1 MSNNTILLT
10 GQARED
16 YIKAHFTPDMVVPN
30 ELMIEE
36 TTVSSGEQSKYEV
49 WYDGKDED
57 KQELIDSI
65 SHMTYHIIDEE
76 EYDEFIE
83 LLDDEGMTSADDFTD
98 RFEGEF
104 DTDTELYEWV
114 EQMIDDSMYLKDVP
128 DFIKNHINYE
138 DIWNCELRYDYTNIQ
153 FNDRVYLFR
162 LV

>member
-1 MSNNTILLT
+1 MSNNTVLLT

-16 YIKAHFTPDMVVPN
+16 YIKAHFAPDMVVPN

-36 TTVSSGEQSKYEV
+36 TTVSSEEQSKYEV
-49 WYDGKDED
+49 WYDGRGAMM
-57 KQELIDSI
+57 QELIDSI
-65 SHMTYHIIDEE
+65 SDRTYHIIDED
-76 EYDEFIE
+76 EYDDFIE
-83 LLDDEGMTSADDFTD
+83 LLDDEGVRDADGFTD

-104 DTDTELYEWV
+104 DTETELYDWV

-138 DIWNCELRYDYTNIQ
+138 DIWSCELRYDYTTIQ